1 MSRISKVFEELER
14 KGEGALIA
22 YLMAG
27 DPDPAATPTIATA
40 IARHADIIELGIPFS
55 DPIADGPT
63 IQAAAGRALAAGM
76 TPATIFE
83 LITAIRKETDI
94 PIVVMGYYNPILR
107 FGVERFMQHLDEAG
121 GDGIIIPDLPLEE
134 ADEVL
139 RFARRYALDTIF
151 LIAPTTPE
159 DRISKICRYSSG
171 FVYLVSLLGV
181 TGART
186 ALSDVARV
194 LIPRVVKKRPDLP
207 AAVGFGVSQ
216 PDHVREL
223 LASGA
228 KGVIVGS
235 AIVEIIAKHKDK
247 PEQMIAAL
255 DEYCATLKAAT
266 RTRGYD

>member
-1 MSRISKVFEELER
+1 MSRISKVFTELER
-14 KGEGALIA
+14 KGQGALIA

-27 DPDPAATPTIATA
+27 DPDPTATPVIATA

-76 TPATIFE
+76 TPASIFA
-83 LITAIRKETDI
+83 LITAIRKETDV

-107 FGVERFMQHLDEAG
+107 YGVQRFMQHLADAG

-134 ADEVL
+134 AKEVL
-139 RFARRYALDTIF
+139 RSARRCELDTIF
-151 LIAPTTPE
+151 LIAPTTPDE
-159 DRISKICRYSSG
+159 RIAEICRYSSG

-181 TGART
+181 TGARS
-186 ALSDVARV
+186 ALSDVART
-194 LIPRVVKKRPDLP
+194 LIQRVVKKRPDLP

-216 PDHVREL
+216 PEHVREL

-235 AIVEIIAKHKDK
+235 AIVAIIAKHKDK
-247 PEQMIAAL
+247 PEQMLAAL
-255 DEYCATLKAAT
+255 DEYCAMLKAAT
-266 RTRGYD
+266 KVEG

>member
-1 MSRISKVFEELER
+1 MSRISKVFGDLER

-27 DPDPAATPTIATA
+27 DPDPSATVAIATA
-40 IARHADIIELGIPFS
+40 IARHADVIELGVPFS

-76 TPATIFE
+76 TPASIFQH
-83 LITAIRKETDI
+83 IAAIRKETDA

-107 FGVERFMQHLDEAG
+107 FGVERFMQHLAKAG
-121 GDGIIIPDLPLEE
+121 GDGVIIPDLPIEE
-134 ADEVL
+134 AEEVL
-139 RFARRYALDTIF
+139 RFAHEYELDTIF

-159 DRISKICRYSSG
+159 DRIAEICRYSSG

-181 TGART
+181 TGARASISDGAR
-186 ALSDVARV
+186 AL
-194 LIPRVVKKRPDLP
+194 IQRVVKKRPELP
-207 AAVGFGVSQ
+207 AAVGFGISQ
-216 PDHVREL
+216 PEHVREL

-228 KGVIVGS
+228 RGVIVGS
-235 AIVEIIAKHKDK
+235 AIVSIIASHKDST
-247 PEQMIAAL
+247 EQMLAAL

-266 RTRGYD
+266 KKR

>member
-1 MSRISKVFEELER
+1 MSRIGKVFDELER

-27 DPDPAATPTIATA
+27 DPDPAATPAIVTA
-40 IARHADIIELGIPFS
+40 IARHADVIELGVPFS

-76 TPATIFE
+76 TPARIFA
-83 LITAIRKETDI
+83 LIAAIRNETDV

-107 FGVERFMQHLDEAG
+107 FGVERFMQHLAEAG
-121 GDGIIIPDLPLEE
+121 GDGVIIPDLPLEE

-139 RFARRYALDTIF
+139 RCAHRCELDTIF

-159 DRISKICRYSSG
+159 ARIAEICRYSSG

-181 TGART
+181 TGARA
-186 ALSDVARV
+186 ALSDVAKA
-194 LIPRVVKKRPDLP
+194 LIQRVVKKRPDLP
-207 AAVGFGVSQ
+207 AAVGFGISQ
-216 PDHVREL
+216 PEHVREL

-235 AIVEIIAKHKDK
+235 AIVEIITNYKDS
-247 PEQMIAAL
+247 PELMLAAL

-266 RTRGYD
+266 RTRG

>member
-1 MSRISKVFEELER
+1 MSRISKVFEELDR

-27 DPDPAATPTIATA
+27 DPDPTATPAIATA
-40 IARHADIIELGIPFS
+40 IARHADVIELGVPFS

-76 TPATIFE
+76 TPTSIFE
-83 LITAIRKETDI
+83 LITAIREETDV

-107 FGVERFMQHLDEAG
+107 FGVERFMQHLTEAG
-121 GDGIIIPDLPLEE
+121 GDGIIIPDLPIEE

-139 RFARRYALDTIF
+139 RFARRYELDMIF

-159 DRISKICRYSSG
+159 DRIADICRYSSG

-186 ALSDVARV
+186 ALSDSAQTLIQRV
-194 LIPRVVKKRPDLP
+194 IKKRPDLP

-216 PDHVREL
+216 PEHVREL

-235 AIVEIIAKHKDK
+235 AIVEIIASHKDK

-255 DEYCATLKAAT
+255 DEYCGTLKAAT
-266 RTRGYD
+266 RTRG